1 MGELPRSMGAGLTQ
15 NTVDQLL
22 RGGYLGGSGAASSS
36 SALHAMPGPLFDLAL
51 YLMGYICQYSGRR
64 DCRPAHHSCLG
75 SPLCKVL
82 LR

>member
-1 MGELPRSMGAGLTQ
+1 MGELPRNMGAGLTQ

-36 SALHAMPGPLFDLAL
+36 ALHAMSGPLPNLAL
-51 YLMGYICQYSGRR
+51 HLTCYGQYSGRR
-64 DCRPAHHSCLG
+64 VCSPAHHSSL
-75 SPLCKVL
+75 SSSLCDIF